1 MMKIEW
7 VIGAPYLVLNEG
19 GTLVINYEKWME
31 LSKEER
37 KFILEHE
44 KLHEQ
49 MRRSKIETNEEFA

>member
-1 MMKIEW
+1 MMEIEW
-7 VIGAPYLVLNEG
+7 VIGAPFVCINKN
-19 GTLVINYEKWME
+19 GTLVINYERWME

-49 MRRSKIETNEEFA
+49 MRRNEVETGH